1 MRYDA
6 HGNVSSRQD
15 FNGNLTQYTYDLAR
29 NLETQRRE
37 GLKSDGTA
45 RPETRTISTAWHAYW
60 RLPVQ
65 VAEPNKITTYA
76 YNGDTDPATGT
87 PLTCAPHS
95 ATLPSI
101 TGGTVPIGVLC
112 RKTERATTDASGSAG
127 FEASPTGLP
136 RTWKWTYDAYGQML
150 TADGPRTDV
159 NDLTTYAYYAA
170 NDPDPGKR
178 GRLASIT
185 NALGQTTRIT
195 AYDLNGNPL
204 AILDPNGVTTAL
216 AYDLRNRLIRRTVGD
231 ESTRYQYDGV
241 GQLTRLTLPD
251 GRYLAYTWDA
261 AHRLTGIADAL
272 GNRIRYTLDAMGN
285 RIREETQDPQG
296 RLAQLRRHEYDALGR
311 LAKSIGAQDQI
322 TQYEYDANGNHTR
335 TTDPLAHIT
344 VNAYDALNRLIAITA
359 PDKGYT
365 LLAYDGQDRRIRVT
379 DPRNLVTAYT
389 LDGLGNHLQTRS
401 PDTGVTVSTY
411 DAAGNE
417 ITHTDAKGQITRTA
431 YDALNRPIHI
441 TYADGRQTRYTWDAG
456 TYGVGRLSRIDEVE
470 NGSITGSHQYAYDA
484 QGRLRQETR
493 TFGTLSHTTAYH
505 YAGGQFSGM
514 TLPSGRQVR
523 YTRDAAGQITQV
535 ALTDIA
541 PNAGQTR
548 ILASAIAYHPFGTI
562 KRWTDGAGQTHTRS
576 QDLDG
581 RIDAYTLGSTL
592 WRIHYDSAGRLVG
605 QREEATPAQYG
616 QYAYDAL
623 DRLISAR
630 LPEGS
635 YGSAFDYAY
644 DKAGNRI
651 RQTMGGEARVH
662 TIDTDSNRLL
672 GITGRPEKAYVY
684 DATGNR
690 TGDGQNQWQ
699 YDARSR
705 LVGLQGAAGAA
716 RYRVD
721 ALGRR
726 VSKQVAGDNGL
737 PDEVGYHYDQAGHL
751 IAESDAQGNIRREY
765 LWLEETPL
773 AIVQ

>member
-1 MRYDA
+1 
-6 HGNVSSRQD
+6 
-15 FNGNLTQYTYDLAR
+15 
-29 NLETQRRE
+29 
-37 GLKSDGTA
+37 
-45 RPETRTISTAWHAYW
+45 
-60 RLPVQ
+60 
-65 VAEPNKITTYA
+65 
-76 YNGDTDPATGT
+76 
-87 PLTCAPHS
+87 
-95 ATLPSI
+95 
-101 TGGTVPIGVLC
+101 
-112 RKTERATTDASGSAG
+112 
-127 FEASPTGLP
+127 
-136 RTWKWTYDAYGQML
+136 ML
-150 TADGPRTDV
+150 FR
-159 NDLTTYAYYAA
+159 
-170 NDPDPGKR
+170 
-178 GRLASIT
+178 S
-185 NALGQTTRIT
+185 
-195 AYDLNGNPL
+195 
-204 AILDPNGVTTAL
+204 
-216 AYDLRNRLIRRTVGD
+216 
-231 ESTRYQYDGV
+231 
-241 GQLTRLTLPD
+241 
-251 GRYLAYTWDA
+251 
-261 AHRLTGIADAL
+261 
-272 GNRIRYTLDAMGN
+272 LDAMGN

-493 TFGTLSHTTAYH
+493 TFGALSHTTAYH

-581 RIDAYTLGSTL
+581 RIDAC
-592 WRIHYDSAGRLVG
+592 
-605 QREEATPAQYG
+605 
-616 QYAYDAL
+616 
-623 DRLISAR
+623 
-630 LPEGS
+630 
-635 YGSAFDYAY
+635 
-644 DKAGNRI
+644 
-651 RQTMGGEARVH
+651 
-662 TIDTDSNRLL
+662 
-672 GITGRPEKAYVY
+672 
-684 DATGNR
+684 
-690 TGDGQNQWQ
+690 
-699 YDARSR
+699 
-705 LVGLQGAAGAA
+705 
-716 RYRVD
+716 
-721 ALGRR
+721 
-726 VSKQVAGDNGL
+726 
-737 PDEVGYHYDQAGHL
+737 
-751 IAESDAQGNIRREY
+751 
-765 LWLEETPL
+765 
-773 AIVQ
+773 